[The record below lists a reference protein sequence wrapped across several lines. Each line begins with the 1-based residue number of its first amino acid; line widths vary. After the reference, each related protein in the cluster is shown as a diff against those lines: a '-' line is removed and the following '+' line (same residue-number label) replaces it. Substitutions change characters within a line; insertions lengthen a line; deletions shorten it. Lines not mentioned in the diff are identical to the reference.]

1 MTQGALLACPHRRF
15 AGRRG
20 DFPWTS
26 SALASHTKRHRRHV
40 KRYGG
45 AGAKLALT
53 EKRMPD
59 QARELVAQEDAFGG
73 LLSDERGGGAN
84 YE

>member
-1 MTQGALLACPHRRF
+1 
-15 AGRRG
+15 
-20 DFPWTS
+20 
-26 SALASHTKRHRRHV
+26 
-40 KRYGG
+40 
-45 AGAKLALT
+45 
-53 EKRMPD
+53 MPD